1 MAKLSYQLNPVLMG
15 GVITKTA
22 GDDVKINLNGRL
34 GVLYVKKSLL
44 LHPDD
49 ITENDRIGFYFSY
62 LQLTEQPLDYR
73 IRPFRPTR
81 IRNHALLAAYWKK

>member
-34 GVLYVKKSLL
+34 GVLYV
-44 LHPDD
+44 
-49 ITENDRIGFYFSY
+49 NY
-62 LQLTEQPLDYR
+62 
-73 IRPFRPTR
+73 
-81 IRNHALLAAYWKK
+81 